1 MFSNSIRKGTIIQT
15 TEDVIMKMDNY
26 QEIKSVV
33 DDFLRKENS
42 SVDKYDLFAKR
53 IWLTIGKPEPQAGEF
68 VKTLKNML
76 ESFTKSSKWKLLYK
90 LK

>member
-1 MFSNSIRKGTIIQT
+1 
-15 TEDVIMKMDNY
+15 MKIDNY
-26 QEIKSVV
+26 QEIKEAV
-33 DDFLRKENS
+33 DDFLEKENS
-42 SVDKYDLFAKR
+42 SLDKYDLITKK

-68 VKTLKNML
+68 AKTLKNMM

>member
-1 MFSNSIRKGTIIQT
+1 
-15 TEDVIMKMDNY
+15 MKMNNNQDIKAAVDN
-26 QEIKSVV
+26 
-33 DDFLRKENS
+33 FLGKENS
-42 SVDKYDLFAKR
+42 YLDKYDLITKK

-68 VKTLKNML
+68 VKTLKNMI

>member
-1 MFSNSIRKGTIIQT
+1 MN
-15 TEDVIMKMDNY
+15 MDNY
-26 QEIKSVV
+26 QEIKAAV

-42 SVDKYDLFAKR
+42 SLDKYDLLTKK

-68 VKTLKNML
+68 AKTLKNML
-76 ESFTKSSKWKLLYK
+76 ESFTKSTKWKLLYK

>member
-1 MFSNSIRKGTIIQT
+1 MC
-15 TEDVIMKMDNY
+15 IMNMDNY
-26 QEIKSVV
+26 QEIKAAV

-42 SVDKYDLFAKR
+42 SLDKYDLLTKK

-68 VKTLKNML
+68 AKTLKNML
-76 ESFTKSSKWKLLYK
+76 ESFTKSTKWKLLYK

>member
-1 MFSNSIRKGTIIQT
+1 MW
-15 TEDVIMKMDNY
+15 IMNMDNY
-26 QEIKSVV
+26 QEIKAAV

-42 SVDKYDLFAKR
+42 SLDKYDLLTKK

-68 VKTLKNML
+68 AKTLKNML
-76 ESFTKSSKWKLLYK
+76 ESFTKSTKWKLLYK